1 MISRKIY
8 HVTIPIGENVGD
20 LAKSRFCEVVVAT
33 GRGEDCFK
41 VFQKHT
47 TVKARHGW
55 SWMPNKK
62 HKDKL
67 WCSTLKQAE

>member
-1 MISRKIY
+1 MISHKIY

-47 TVKARHGW
+47 TVKARHG
-55 SWMPNKK
+55 
-62 HKDKL
+62 
-67 WCSTLKQAE
+67 